1 MPDARERWT
10 HAYRWIVE
18 DDHSRRE
25 LLWLDAKEKD
35 DRERARALLARD
47 PGIKARLWFFHD
59 VSFSSLDVMPRE
71 RRRRAYG
78 RVYDAHL
85 DWLLGRDRSRVAK
98 SA

>member
-1 MPDARERWT
+1 MRIPREGWT
-10 HAYRWIVE
+10 PAFRWIVE

-35 DRERARALLARD
+35 DRARARTLEGRD

-59 VSFSSLDVMPRE
+59 VSFAALDVMPEEGRRHAYRE
-71 RRRRAYG
+71 
-78 RVYDAHL
+78 VYDAHL
-85 DWLLGRDRSRVAK
+85 DWLLGRDRCHIAM

>member
-1 MPDARERWT
+1 MQSPRERWT
-10 HAYRWIVE
+10 PAFKWIVE

-35 DRERARALLARD
+35 DHGRARALVARA

-59 VSFSSLDVMPRE
+59 VSFSALDVMPPDE
-71 RRRRAYG
+71 RRSAYG

-85 DWLLGRDRSRVAK
+85 DWLLGRDRSHVAK